1 MPSHVGAAFLLPFYI
16 LQRLNVA
23 LVLHFTMGRY
33 TVACKVKAKENT
45 GGRQPSYKRR
55 ITMKKLFSLALAA
68 AMALSML
75 TGCGGNSS
83 NANDANGSDAQGSQ
97 AGQTEQLSGVVNT
110 NGSTSMEKVMQVL
123 IEAFQE
129 QQPNVTV
136 NYTGSG
142 SGAGVTSAIDGT
154 ADLGL
159 ASRALKSEEEGKGA
173 QAHIVALDGVAIVVN
188 PENTVEDLTVDQ
200 IAQIFKGEITNWK
213 DLGGADEEI
222 AVYGREAGSGT
233 RGAFEELV
241 GVEDAC
247 KYLNEYSS
255 TGDVIGNVASNPS
268 AIGYASLSAVSDNV
282 KAVKVNG
289 VDCTEATVQDGTY
302 EIQRPF
308 VMITKD
314 GTQLSDAAQAFLDF
328 AMSAD
333 AASLIAQAGA
343 VPPAK

>member
-1 MPSHVGAAFLLPFYI
+1 
-16 LQRLNVA
+16 
-23 LVLHFTMGRY
+23 
-33 TVACKVKAKENT
+33 
-45 GGRQPSYKRR
+45 
-55 ITMKKLFSLALAA
+55 MKKLFSLALAA

-75 TGCGGNSS
+75 TGCGGNS
-83 NANDANGSDAQGSQ
+83 NNTNNDTNSADTQGSQ
-97 AGQTEQLSGVVNT
+97 TQQLSGVVNT

-123 IEAFQE
+123 IEAFKE
-129 QQPNVTV
+129 RQPNVTV

-159 ASRALKSEEEGKGA
+159 ASRALKSEEEEKGA
-173 QAHIVALDGVAIVVN
+173 QANIVALDGVAVVVN
-188 PENTVEDLTVDQ
+188 PDNAVDDLTVDQ

-268 AIGYASLSAVSDNV
+268 AIGYASLSAVGDNV

-289 VDCTEATVQDGTY
+289 VECSEATVQDGTY

-343 VPPAK
+343 VPPAAK

>member
-1 MPSHVGAAFLLPFYI
+1 
-16 LQRLNVA
+16 
-23 LVLHFTMGRY
+23 
-33 TVACKVKAKENT
+33 
-45 GGRQPSYKRR
+45 
-55 ITMKKLFSLALAA
+55 MKKLFSLALAA

-83 NANDANGSDAQGSQ
+83 NANDTNGSDAQGSQ

-268 AIGYASLSAVSDNV
+268 AIGYASLSAVGDNV

-289 VDCTEATVQDGTY
+289 VECSEATVQDGTY

-328 AMSAD
+328 AMSAG